1 MITHNPNHGGNLQ
14 RTLRSSCVLDI
25 WHVFSLNLS
34 YQKSSKRT
42 KVTRLCNKT
51 RVWVWVS
58 ASGPP
63 FSPYLGYL
71 HGAFLGEMPSFLHPH
86 DVSPNGPV
94 LREGGWELVQSF

>member
-1 MITHNPNHGGNLQ
+1 
-14 RTLRSSCVLDI
+14 
-25 WHVFSLNLS
+25 
-34 YQKSSKRT
+34 
-42 KVTRLCNKT
+42 
-51 RVWVWVS
+51 VWVS